1 MKNNN
6 KKIQLHLGCGK
17 KFIPGFIH
25 IDLDDY
31 PHIDYRHEIS
41 RLPMFKNNSV
51 DLIYCCHAFEYFDRE
66 EVKGVLREWRRVLK
80 PGGILRL
87 AVPDFEAI
95 AKVYLKYGKNLG
107 HRGILGPL
115 YGRIKIKTKTGE
127 KFIYH
132 KTVYDFKSL
141 KKVFKTAGF
150 KNIHRYDW
158 RKTIHKDYDDFSQAY
173 IPHMQKNKGLLIS
186 LNVEAEK

>member
-1 MKNNN
+1 MKKKN
-6 KKIQLHLGCGK
+6 KEIKLHLGCGK
-17 KFIPGFIH
+17 KFIPGFVH
-25 IDLDDY
+25 VDSDNY
-31 PHIDYRHEIS
+31 PHIDYRHDIA
-41 RLPMFKNNSV
+41 RLPMFKDNSV
-51 DLIYCCHAFEYFDRE
+51 DLIYSSHALEYFDRE
-66 EVKGVLREWRRVLK
+66 EAKEVLKEWKRVLK

-95 AKVYLKYGKNLG
+95 VKVYLKYNKDLE

-115 YGRIKIKTKTGE
+115 YGRWEIKTKKGR

-141 KKVFKTAGF
+141 QKLLKSIGF
-150 KNIHRYDW
+150 KNVHRYDW

-173 IPHMQKNKGLLIS
+173 IPHLDKKHGLLIS
-186 LNVEAEK
+186 LNVEAKK